1 MKKIKLYSYLLMFA
15 FGFDFFVM
23 IFSRVL
29 FPKIVI
35 NVVVFI
41 AFVGYLSV
49 LETYFFKPIEK
60 ACHLDDEEDLE
71 RVMAKEI
78 WESHKD
84 YFGVINEK
92 IKGYIH
98 DEIAGLNIEMLRK
111 KMEYTALQS
120 QINPHFLYNTLETI
134 RSQAI
139 TEGDKEIAEMVERL
153 SSIFRYSIS
162 RKGEVVTLRD
172 ELNNIRN
179 YMKIMEFRFYD
190 RFSLEIDIDE
200 EDGKVFD
207 FYIPRLILQPIVENA
222 INHGLDETVTGGVVR
237 IEVVLVGDMIITI
250 SDNGKGMSLQE
261 LDSLNQKIHSS
272 DQIGKGVNA
281 NEQNGTGI
289 ALANVHKRIQLLY
302 GKEYGLNVYS
312 SEKCGT
318 DVELMLPIIDK
329 MENGIIGKD
338 AIKGE

>member
-1 MKKIKLYSYLLMFA
+1 MKKIKLYSYLLIFA
-15 FGFDFFVM
+15 LGFDFFVM
-23 IFSRVL
+23 IFSRAFQV
-29 FPKIVI
+29 KIAI
-35 NVVVFI
+35 NVVVFLS
-41 AFVGYLSV
+41 FVGYLSV
-49 LETYFFKPIEK
+49 LETYFFKPVEK
-60 ACHLDDEEDLE
+60 ACHLAGEEDLE
-71 RVMAKEI
+71 RVIAKEV
-78 WESHKD
+78 WESEKD
-84 YFGVINEK
+84 YLGVINEK

-98 DEIAGLNIEMLRK
+98 DEISGLNIEMLRK
-111 KMEYTALQS
+111 KTEYTALQS

-139 TEGDKEIAEMVERL
+139 TDGDKEIAEMVERL

-179 YMKIMEFRFYD
+179 YMKIMEFRFCD

-200 EDGKVFD
+200 EEGRVLD

-222 INHGLDETVTGGVVR
+222 INHGLDEIVTGGVVR

-250 SDNGKGMSLQE
+250 SDNGKGMSLHE
-261 LDSLNQKIHSS
+261 LDSLNQRIHAS
-272 DQIGKGVNA
+272 DQVGKVVNE

-289 ALANVHKRIQLLY
+289 ALANVNKRIQLLY

-318 DVELMLPIIDK
+318 DVELILPIIDK
-329 MENGIIGKD
+329 MENGTVG
-338 AIKGE
+338 

>member
-111 KMEYTALQS
+111 KTEYTALQS

-329 MENGIIGKD
+329 MENGTIGKD
-338 AIKGE
+338 TIKGE